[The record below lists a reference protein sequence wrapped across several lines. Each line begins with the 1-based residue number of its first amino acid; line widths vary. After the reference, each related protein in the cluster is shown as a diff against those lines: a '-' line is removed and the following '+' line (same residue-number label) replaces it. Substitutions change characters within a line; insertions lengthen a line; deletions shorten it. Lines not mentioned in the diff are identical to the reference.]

1 MSATLGRIPVV
12 LGVWTAAAALLW
24 WGRFPGP
31 WRRALALLT
40 SAAGLVFLIL
50 ALNTQGLRE
59 SATTA
64 VFLVGR
70 PYVTEQVSASAS
82 LPYYVATAL
91 CLLLGTLGL
100 AVNDDAARGL
110 RDRWL
115 AIAIALSLAV
125 TATRFWLEKVAAPQS
140 WSYAVGVTWL
150 APVVGAFFALN
161 LRREGK
167 GLAGLT
173 AALLLYGFAI
183 RAAVAA
189 LMVVASTL
197 RLGSHYDVSAL
208 VDVRNPLTGRVYHF
222 APGSFS
228 QVWSVGVVPQL
239 AVWPI
244 YTLLAGLLGAAV
256 ALGAAWAAGASRS
269 MDGTQGSARD
279 APGAP
284 GPVRDGV

>member
-1 MSATLGRIPVV
+1 
-12 LGVWTAAAALLW
+12 
-24 WGRFPGP
+24 
-31 WRRALALLT
+31 
-40 SAAGLVFLIL
+40 
-50 ALNTQGLRE
+50 
-59 SATTA
+59 
-64 VFLVGR
+64 
-70 PYVTEQVSASAS
+70 

-115 AIAIALSLAV
+115 ATAIALSLAV

-150 APVVGAFFALN
+150 APVVGAFFAFN

-167 GLAGLT
+167 GLAGLA
-173 AALLLYGFAI
+173 AALLLYGFAV

-208 VDVRNPLTGRVYHF
+208 VRVQNPLNGRLYEFV
-222 APGSFS
+222 PGSFS
-228 QVWSVGVVPQL
+228 QVWNVAVIPQL
-239 AVWPI
+239 AFWPI

-256 ALGAAWAAGASRS
+256 AVGAASAAGASRS
-269 MDGTQGSARD
+269 MGRLRSGARD
-279 APGAP
+279 ATGAR
-284 GPVRDGV
+284 GPLRDGV